1 MNAPFEARRR
11 TPTAAQL
18 ALATQCR
25 DGTGQRDFLR
35 STVPASVYLSPERY
49 AAEQGALF
57 GALPVVLGPSAML
70 PEAGA
75 MLTHDG
81 FSAPLILMRDGR
93 GALRVFLNACRHRG
107 TRLAEAPEPT
117 KTPVVVCPYHA
128 WSYGLDGKLKGIPRA
143 ETFPGLDKR
152 THGLVEVP
160 SLEAGGLIWAAPHRP
175 ENADFGYAEGPLAA
189 DFDALGLRDMHLY
202 ARRTHRVASNWK
214 LIMDA
219 FLESYHV
226 QRLHQNTIAKFF
238 EDGVTAG
245 DRVGPHMRSAV
256 ARVGGL
262 EGVDLSDWPA
272 LRRIVTYAY
281 QLFPGTVLVASPDY
295 VNLMVLMPQAVGETL
310 VEDFMLIPEKPSTE
324 KAEAHWRRSW
334 ALLDG
339 QVFGVEDFGAAEA
352 GQKGLASGAISE
364 LELGGLE
371 QGIRSFHE
379 TVEQYLTA

>member
-1 MNAPFEARRR
+1 
-11 TPTAAQL
+11 
-18 ALATQCR
+18 
-25 DGTGQRDFLR
+25 
-35 STVPASVYLSPERY
+35 
-49 AAEQGALF
+49 
-57 GALPVVLGPSAML
+57 
-70 PEAGA
+70 
-75 MLTHDG
+75 
-81 FSAPLILMRDGR
+81 
-93 GALRVFLNACRHRG
+93 
-107 TRLAEAPEPT
+107 
-117 KTPVVVCPYHA
+117 
-128 WSYGLDGKLKGIPRA
+128 
-143 ETFPGLDKR
+143 
-152 THGLVEVP
+152 
-160 SLEAGGLIWAAPHRP
+160 
-175 ENADFGYAEGPLAA
+175 
-189 DFDALGLRDMHLY
+189 
-202 ARRTHRVASNWK
+202 
-214 LIMDA
+214 MDA